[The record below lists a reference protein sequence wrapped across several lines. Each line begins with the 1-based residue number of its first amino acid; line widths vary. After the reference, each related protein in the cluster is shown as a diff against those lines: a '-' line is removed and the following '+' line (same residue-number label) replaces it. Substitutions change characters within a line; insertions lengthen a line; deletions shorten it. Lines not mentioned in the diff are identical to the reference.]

1 MMRGKT
7 LKIAQ
12 NCTKN
17 IKNCTKMQ
25 KNCQKNG
32 NFLTFKWQFFGGPG
46 TQVEYISQLKTKVLQ
61 KVENY
66 LFN

>member
-1 MMRGKT
+1 
-7 LKIAQ
+7 
-12 NCTKN
+12 
-17 IKNCTKMQ
+17 MQ